1 MSGKFR
7 ETTWTGV
14 SETSAKHFT
23 SAMLPLYHGPLIKIR
38 LQPSEKEY
46 MISKDLLCTESPVFL
61 AMFKPGFREFDEQ
74 TATIQEMEDVVS
86 EQSIEALIKWLY
98 TRKIESDIKDKEDR
112 ISAAIELARLA
123 DKYQITG
130 MESKV
135 AQDIK
140 EAICYL
146 DSQNTKR
153 YVPLDNVTWPWL
165 TSRHIISGSSLP
177 RGHPVRQTLAAA
189 CVAGYLGGKTH
200 KFAQEAEDYPNFG
213 ADLLREVR
221 VALNAAHKLNETVA
235 FADPFDDKII
245 YLPQKSSWTWAAKK

>member
-1 MSGKFR
+1 MSNTILFN
-7 ETTWTGV
+7 
-14 SETSAKHFT
+14 S
-23 SAMLPLYHGPLIKIR
+23 MLPLYHGPLIKIR
-38 LQPSEKEY
+38 LQPSGKEY

-61 AMFKPGFREFDEQ
+61 AMFKPGFREFDKQ

-165 TSRHIISGSSLP
+165 TSKHIISGTCLP

-189 CVAGYLGGKTH
+189 CVAGYLGGKNH

-221 VALNAAHKLNETVA
+221 VALNAAHKLNERVSFT
-235 FADPFDDKII
+235 DPFDDKVI
-245 YLPQKSSWTWAAKK
+245 YLPQNSSWTWTPKK

>member
-1 MSGKFR
+1 M
-7 ETTWTGV
+7 V
-14 SETSAKHFT
+14 
-23 SAMLPLYHGPLIKIR
+23 
-38 LQPSEKEY
+38 
-46 MISKDLLCTESPVFL
+46 SKDLLCTESPVFL

-98 TRKIESDIKDKEDR
+98 TRKIESDIKDKEGR

-146 DSQNTKR
+146 DSRNTKR

-165 TSRHIISGSSLP
+165 TSKHIISGSLLP

-189 CVAGYLGGKTH
+189 CVAGYLGGKSH

-221 VALNAAHKLNETVA
+221 VALNAAHKLNERVSFT
-235 FADPFDDKII
+235 DPFDDKVI
-245 YLPQKSSWTWAAKK
+245 YLPQNSSWTWTPEEVMGYERSEWALELSALLHINLKEV